1 MSLRRRT
8 MVRNVKFVRV
18 VSSLFMLAAFGLII
32 SAPVAGAVDRGE
44 LRMSGDR
51 NMQWYDPR
59 DWFEHGGS
67 VERESDWFDYT
78 FAYGQRGY
86 YGFYGRHGEPLPFG
100 YFGERPMDESR
111 FLYDEDMER
120 NYYTHDW
127 YRREGM
133 LESWL

>member
-1 MSLRRRT
+1 MERNATIPFGR
-8 MVRNVKFVRV
+8 MV
-18 VSSLFMLAAFGLII
+18 SALFALAVFGLII
-32 SAPVAGAVDRGE
+32 SVPIAGAVDRGE
-44 LRMSGDR
+44 FRMGGDR
-51 NMQWYDPR
+51 DMQWYDPR
-59 DWFEHGGS
+59 GWFEQGGS

-78 FAYGQRGY
+78 FAYGQKGY

-100 YFGERPMDESR
+100 YFGERPANESG